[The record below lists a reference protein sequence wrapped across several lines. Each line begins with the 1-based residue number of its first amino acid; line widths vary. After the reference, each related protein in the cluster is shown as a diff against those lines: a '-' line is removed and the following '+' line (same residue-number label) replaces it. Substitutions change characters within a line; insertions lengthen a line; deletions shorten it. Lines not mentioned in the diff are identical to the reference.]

1 MTVRYLNRREVE
13 ARVSLSRSSIYH
25 YMSRFE
31 FPRPYALSKRGSRVA
46 WREDEIENWICSRE
60 RQGGCNDRG
69 VK

>member
-1 MTVRYLNRREVE
+1 MTSRYLNRREVE
-13 ARVSLSRSSIYH
+13 TRVSLSRSSLYT
-25 YMSRFE
+25 YMKRGD

-46 WREDEIENWICSRE
+46 WREDEIESWMSSRE